1 VRIPWGAISML
12 NNQESSATD
21 SVDALVD
28 SSLNAKL
35 FELSQRHRLKTTV
48 FLVAALA
55 TLTWGFSFP
64 KTDAINAKLL
74 DERQAITLS
83 QQ

>member
-1 VRIPWGAISML
+1 ML
-12 NNQESSATD
+12 NNQESSTTNVVEAF
-21 SVDALVD
+21 AK
-28 SSLNAKL
+28 SSLNSKL

-55 TLTWGFSFP
+55 TLTWGFSFSEA
-64 KTDAINAKLL
+64 DAINAELQ
-74 DERQAITLS
+74 DELRHIKLS

>member
-1 VRIPWGAISML
+1 ML
-12 NNQESSATD
+12 NNQSSSATD
-21 SVDALVD
+21 RADALVD

-55 TLTWGFSFP
+55 TLTWGFSVSE
-64 KTDAINAKLL
+64 TDANNAEMLDNSKNVKLSG
-74 DERQAITLS
+74 Q
-83 QQ
+83 

>member
-1 VRIPWGAISML
+1 ML
-12 NNQESSATD
+12 NNPELSD
-21 SVDALVD
+21 KDREDAVAG

-55 TLTWGFSFP
+55 TLTWGFTIN
-64 KTDAINAKLL
+64 KTDVVTAELADDSRNIKLSTH
-74 DERQAITLS
+74 R
-83 QQ
+83 